1 MDFSVIDINLK
12 VYKTKLPDNVHGCI
26 SKNKNNSYTIL
37 INETDSRTRQEQAF
51 IHECLHIWNDD
62 FNKESVQE
70 IETEVLNHY
79 ERF

>member
-1 MDFSVIDINLK
+1 MDLSVIDINLK
-12 VYKTKLPDNVHGCI
+12 VYKMKLPDNVHGCI
-26 SKNKNNSYTIL
+26 SKNENNNYIIL

-70 IETEVLNHY
+70 IEWRLNNY